1 MSDAM
6 TLWTNCLPALRDHVG
21 PSVWS
26 SYFAVLQPLA
36 FANDELHLAAPSTLV
51 KRRLEERFVQ
61 LLSTVLSEHAG
72 RPITIRIN
80 VTPPPP
86 TPDDDLLLPLSPPID
101 LSETAATTPTT
112 HSLNPRFT
120 FETFVIGPSNR
131 FAHAAALSV
140 AEAPA
145 RSYNPLFIHGAA
157 GLGKT
162 HLLHAIGNYI
172 SHHYPTRKIQYVT
185 TETFLNEFVD
195 AIRSNSQNL
204 FKRRYRSCDV
214 LLIDDIQFMEKKEGL
229 QEEFFHTFN
238 SLHQAGKQIVITSDR
253 PPKSLVTL
261 EERLRSRFL
270 SGLTTDIQPPDL
282 ETRIAILIS
291 KAELISVSVP
301 DDVLRFIASNVQDNI
316 RELEG
321 ALTRLT
327 AYANLNNVPITL
339 PLAEEV
345 LSDIA
350 DNDRPSQISPDLIFR
365 ATAEAFGVSIEDLKG
380 PSRTRPLVTA
390 RQICMYLFRQLT
402 NYSYPLIARQFGN
415 RDHTTVIHAVEKI
428 SKLMHERR
436 GIYDQVTAL
445 LLQIKNEIR

>member
-1 MSDAM
+1 
-6 TLWTNCLPALRDHVG
+6 
-21 PSVWS
+21 
-26 SYFAVLQPLA
+26 
-36 FANDELHLAAPSTLV
+36 
-51 KRRLEERFVQ
+51 
-61 LLSTVLSEHAG
+61 
-72 RPITIRIN
+72 
-80 VTPPPP
+80 
-86 TPDDDLLLPLSPPID
+86 
-101 LSETAATTPTT
+101 
-112 HSLNPRFT
+112 
-120 FETFVIGPSNR
+120 
-131 FAHAAALSV
+131 
-140 AEAPA
+140 
-145 RSYNPLFIHGAA
+145 
-157 GLGKT
+157 
-162 HLLHAIGNYI
+162 
-172 SHHYPTRKIQYVT
+172 
-185 TETFLNEFVD
+185 
-195 AIRSNSQNL
+195 
-204 FKRRYRSCDV
+204 
-214 LLIDDIQFMEKKEGL
+214 MEKKEGL